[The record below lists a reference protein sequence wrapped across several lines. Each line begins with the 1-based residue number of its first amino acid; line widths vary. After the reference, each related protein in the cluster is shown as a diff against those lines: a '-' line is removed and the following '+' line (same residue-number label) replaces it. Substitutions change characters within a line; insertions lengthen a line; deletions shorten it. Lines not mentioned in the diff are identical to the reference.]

1 MADSTRDR
9 PDVAELQE
17 LRDLDQV
24 NRLLNQGWVLI
35 DTHVTSAPDGPRNET
50 VHYVIGWPRALG
62 EVRRERPSLDDIRI
76 QRAQRKYPTEVL
88 TGKHLPIGGIA
99 APVAETGEAPIIQ
112 GNDPEQLDE

>member
-17 LRDLDQV
+17 LRDLDHV

-35 DTHVTSAPDGPRNET
+35 DTRVTGLPDGPRNET

-62 EVRRERPSLDDIRI
+62 EVKRDRPSLDDICM
-76 QRAQRKYPTEVL
+76 
-88 TGKHLPIGGIA
+88 
-99 APVAETGEAPIIQ
+99 
-112 GNDPEQLDE
+112 